1 MEQHI
6 KELIYLKLTTG
17 ITEPEQALLNQ
28 WVAQSPKN
36 KERYHRL
43 MQDIH
48 FVERY
53 EQYAKIDE
61 ELAYQKFQK
70 RHALLNVRRR
80 TPLWRYAAMLLLPLL
95 LVAGIWM
102 YHLVTPAPVSD
113 ETIALIRQSGQ
124 HGRSKAT
131 LIVEDGKRIELQEE
145 QLTPNTAV
153 GYEVKA
159 CHVDEVTDSMV
170 SHAVEENLVYALNT
184 HADSEYWITLEDGT
198 TVHLN
203 YNTRLT
209 YPVRF
214 DARHRT
220 VRLEGEAYFCV
231 KEENARP
238 FRVITPHGVVTEY
251 GTSFNVNTFAPNCTK
266 VVLVEGSISVK
277 PEGGLEQKMLPGQL
291 ANLHALSAKAEIID
305 VDVEP
310 YIAWNKGRFVFE
322 DCPLEELMKVIS
334 NWYGVRVEFQGDSC
348 KRMRFTG
355 DMNRYGS
362 LSPVLRTIREAT
374 LLEIRMNGNTIIIK
388 ECN

>member
-1 MEQHI
+1 MLSDGSKVQ
-6 KELIYLKLTTG
+6 
-17 ITEPEQALLNQ
+17 LNSMSSIRFPVQ
-28 WVAQSPKN
+28 FAQDC
-36 KERYHRL
+36 RL
-43 MQDIH
+43 
-48 FVERY
+48 VE
-53 EQYAKIDE
+53 
-61 ELAYQKFQK
+61 
-70 RHALLNVRRR
+70 
-80 TPLWRYAAMLLLPLL
+80 
-95 LVAGIWM
+95 
-102 YHLVTPAPVSD
+102 
-113 ETIALIRQSGQ
+113 
-124 HGRSKAT
+124 
-131 LIVEDGKRIELQEE
+131 
-145 QLTPNTAV
+145 
-153 GYEVKA
+153 
-159 CHVDEVTDSMV
+159 
-170 SHAVEENLVYALNT
+170 
-184 HADSEYWITLEDGT
+184 
-198 TVHLN
+198 
-203 YNTRLT
+203 
-209 YPVRF
+209 
-214 DARHRT
+214 
-220 VRLEGEAYFCV
+220 LEGEAYFCV